1 MKAVLYAAPAI
12 EPVSL
17 AEAKL
22 QIKVDSETL
31 AGNLTTYQSIVP
43 GSHGISAGG
52 LYTHV
57 GTGVSVIGKTAIVNL
72 NAGTVGTDGTVDA
85 KIQESDDNV
94 TYTDWTGG
102 GFTQVTSA
110 NDNAIQEKAYTGS
123 KAYIRVVAKVLV
135 AACEFGAEIIVDAST
150 SADDDLI
157 TAIITAARQHVENHT
172 RRALISQTWKYYL
185 DAFPE
190 EDDFIKLPFGNL
202 SATDLSITYK
212 DSDGTSTTMT
222 LTTDY
227 LIETNGDQC
236 GRIVLPYGVSWPS
249 ATLYPS
255 NPITIT
261 FTCGYGAASTDV
273 PSIIRTAIKMTIAK
287 LYMSRGDDVVGT
299 IVEETGDKAVTRLL
313 ASYRLWDEF

>member
-17 AEAKL
+17 ADAKL

-57 GTGVSVIGKTAIVNL
+57 GTGVSVIGKTAIDNL
-72 NAGTVGTDGTVDA
+72 NAGAVGTDGTVDA
-85 KIQESDDNV
+85 KIQESDDNA

-102 GFTQVTSA
+102 GFTTVTAS
-110 NDNAIQEKAYTGS
+110 NGNAIQEKAYTGS
-123 KAYIRVVAKVLV
+123 KAYVRVVAKVLV
-135 AACEFGAEIIVDAST
+135 AACEFGAEVIVDAST
-150 SADDDLI
+150 PADDDLI

-190 EDDFIKLPFGNL
+190 EDDFINLPFGNL

-249 ATLYPS
+249 ANLYPS

-273 PSIIRTAIKMTIAK
+273 PSIIRTAIKMVIAE
-287 LYMSRGDDVVGT
+287 LYRNRGDSVIGQTVV
-299 IVEETGDKAVTRLL
+299 EDKAVGRLL